1 MSTNDSIDK
10 ARRGF
15 EASFSEKMFYDIQT
29 YDDEH
34 LQRIMKA
41 LDIQDEY
48 QVLDL
53 GTGSGFLAFPLAERF
68 PESQIT
74 GLDILPQAL
83 ARDAEKASAGN
94 ITNLHFVCYDG
105 MNLPFEDESFD
116 VVVSRY
122 CLHHFPDI
130 EQTFGEIARVLKLD
144 GQFFV
149 SDPTPNEDDSRR
161 FVDAYMQMKDD
172 GHNKFYTKDEFVR
185 LAENAGLKLESCFD
199 THIRF
204 PRKSVDA
211 YRKIAEGVDEGIIAG
226 YDIKIADGQVFITEK
241 VLNLS
246 FRKIASR

>member
-10 ARRGF
+10 TRRGF
-15 EASFSEKMFYDIQT
+15 EASFSEKKLYDIQT

-34 LQRIMKA
+34 LQQIMKA
-41 LDIQDEY
+41 LDIQDNF
-48 QVLDL
+48 QVMDL
-53 GTGSGFLAFPLAERF
+53 GTGSGFLAFPLAERY
-68 PESQIT
+68 PESQIS
-74 GLDILPQAL
+74 GLDILPQTL
-83 ARDAEKASAGN
+83 ARDAEKANAQG
-94 ITNLHFVCYDG
+94 ITNLRFICYDG
-105 MNLPFEDESFD
+105 KAFPFDDDTFD
-116 VVVSRY
+116 VIVSRY

-144 GQFFV
+144 GQLFI
-149 SDPTPNEDDSRR
+149 SDPTPNEDDFQR

-185 LAENAGLKLESCFD
+185 LAENAGLKLESSFD

-211 YRKIAEGVDEGIIAG
+211 YRKIAEGFDEKIIVG
-226 YDIKIADGQVFITEK
+226 YDIKIADGQVYITEK

-246 FRKIASR
+246 FRKVASP